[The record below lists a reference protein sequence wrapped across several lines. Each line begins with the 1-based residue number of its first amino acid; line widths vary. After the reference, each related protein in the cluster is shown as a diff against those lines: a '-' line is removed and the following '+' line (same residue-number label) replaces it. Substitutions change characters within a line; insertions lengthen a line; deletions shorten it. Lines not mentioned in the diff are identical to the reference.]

1 MRRRLPVVLVVL
13 ASALIGGCGGT
24 SDADRVRAYFDD
36 VDDVYQSAG
45 PQFRTANDTYKKF
58 SEGTL
63 KGSSAEFELRRAELG
78 IEDARQ
84 RIATLEPPV
93 PARRLHTLVLR
104 AYQLNVLMAA
114 ETRQLAFFVPRAERI
129 VTRLN
134 SARREL
140 RKDLGVSGGLE
151 RQTRAL
157 RAYARRVGGL
167 RDELTRLRPPPALA
181 AAKETQLRLLTNTRS
196 LTLRL
201 IRAIAA
207 QDKPAITSLLDRF
220 SAAGDPEPDR
230 ARWQTG
236 AIRAYRQRIVEI
248 DRASAAATA
257 ERARVV
263 RAVS

>member
-1 MRRRLPVVLVVL
+1 MRRTLPIVLLVM
-13 ASALIGGCGGT
+13 ASAIGAGCGGT
-24 SDADRVRAYFDD
+24 SDLDRVRVYFND
-36 VDDVYQSAG
+36 VDSVYARAS
-45 PQFRTANDTYKKF
+45 PQFEAANETYRKF
-58 SEGTL
+58 SEGQL
-63 KGSSAEFELRRAELG
+63 KGAAAEFDLRQAELG

-84 RIATLEPPV
+84 HLVALRPPV
-93 PARRLHTLVLR
+93 QAARLHGLVLR
-104 AYQLNVLMAA
+104 AYELNVLMAA

-134 SARREL
+134 RARTTL
-140 RKDLGVSGGLE
+140 RKDLGVAGGLQ
-151 RQTRAL
+151 RQSKAL
-157 RAYARRVGGL
+157 RTYARRVGAL

-181 AAKETQLRLLTNTRS
+181 AAKETQLRLLRTTRS

-201 IRAIAA
+201 IRAIRA
-207 QDKPAITSLLDRF
+207 QDKPAITTLLERF
-220 SAAGDPEPDR
+220 GGAADPEPGR

-236 AIRAYRQRIVEI
+236 AIRAYRQRIVDI